1 MEEDNS
7 EILLNRIKTPDGTIL
22 TSYSTHDYVTHV
34 DKNGYE
40 YMVDGGT
47 SYLRRNIYE
56 DAPYEEMSVY
66 SNESIEIIRENVEWG
81 TYGKDGK
88 SSLRYIKIKDMETEH
103 IRAILSNHYCSPK
116 FREMFYRELD
126 YRSSILKKG
135 E

>member
-7 EILLNRIKTPDGTIL
+7 KILLNRIKTPDGTIL
-22 TSYSTHDYVTHV
+22 TSHHTHDYVTHV

-66 SNESIEIIRENVEWG
+66 SNEPIEIIRENVEWG
-81 TYGKDGK
+81 TYGKEGK
-88 SSLRYIKIKDMETEH
+88 GNLKYVKIKDMETEH
-103 IRAILSNHYCSPK
+103 IHAILSNHYCSSEYEDVF
-116 FREMFYRELD
+116 FRELE
-126 YRSSILKKG
+126 YRSKKG
-135 E
+135 K